1 MRQLLLDISAENP
14 QTFDT
19 FVTGQN
25 LELLQR
31 LRDVSSERA
40 QNTLSDRFIYVW
52 ANAAP
57 ASHICC
63 TRSPMPLK
71 ACA

>member
-52 ANAAP
+52 ANARRQVTSVARGRQ
-57 ASHICC
+57 C
-63 TRSPMPLK
+63 PLK